1 MSTTARTA
9 VILYDPQLRITGM
22 NRAASHLLGG
32 VGWIGRPLADC
43 LAAAGREGMAPSA
56 GAPPDLAEHARSG
69 MSFVLRIGT
78 RAWRA
83 ELSPLDAGSG
93 AGGAG
98 SETLAGDDGHGTPRV
113 EPGALVLR
121 EAGDAD
127 DYRDLALETIDLRSA
142 IAHDL
147 RTPLNAMAGWLH
159 LLSSPQPR
167 SPEVSARAI
176 EGLRRAVEQQRRLIE
191 KHLER
196 PPAAGTGGERAE
208 AARATG
214 RTDAERADPAAAIV
228 PPAPDAGLHGCFV
241 LAVDDHA
248 ELLDM
253 LSEVLAADGAFV
265 VTAESVD
272 QALAIYPRWAAGGGE
287 RLLVS
292 DLAMPGRDGFSL
304 IREIRALER
313 AQGLPRLPAV
323 ALSAHGLADVR
334 RRAILNGFDLFVDK
348 PIDPPRMLDSLRR
361 LLDR

>member
-1 MSTTARTA
+1 MSSTARSA
-9 VILYDPQLRITGM
+9 VVLYDSQLRITGM
-22 NRAASHLLGG
+22 NRAASRLLGG
-32 VGWIGRPLADC
+32 PEWIGRPLPDC
-43 LAAAGREGMAPSA
+43 LAAAGAQAANSQA
-56 GAPPDLAEHARSG
+56 GRLPDLAEHARAG
-69 MSFVLRIGT
+69 MSFMLGIGT

-83 ELSPLDAGSG
+83 EVSSLDTGPASEPGAPLTA
-93 AGGAG
+93 
-98 SETLAGDDGHGTPRV
+98 
-113 EPGALVLR
+113 PGALVLR
-121 EAGDAD
+121 EAGDVD
-127 DYRDLALETIDLRSA
+127 DYRDLALETLDPRSA

-167 SPEVSARAI
+167 PPEATARAI
-176 EGLRRAVEQQRRLIE
+176 EGLRRAVEQQRKLIE
-191 KHLER
+191 ER
-196 PPAAGTGGERAE
+196 LDRPA
-208 AARATG
+208 
-214 RTDAERADPAAAIV
+214 PAAAGDA
-228 PPAPDAGLHGCFV
+228 PAARPDGAKARPGGAKGGDADGAPETGLRGCFV

-253 LSEVLAADGAFV
+253 LSEVLAADGASV
-265 VTAESVD
+265 VTTESVD

-323 ALSAHGLADVR
+323 ALSAHGMADVR

-348 PIDPPRMLDSLRR
+348 PIDPPAMLERLRR

>member
-1 MSTTARTA
+1 MSSTARSA
-9 VILYDPQLRITGM
+9 VVLYDSQLRITGM
-22 NRAASHLLGG
+22 NRAASRLLGG
-32 VGWIGRPLADC
+32 PEWIGRPLPDC
-43 LAAAGREGMAPSA
+43 LAAAGAQAANSQA
-56 GAPPDLAEHARSG
+56 GRLPDLAEYARAG
-69 MSFVLRIGT
+69 MSFMLGIGS

-83 ELSPLDAGSG
+83 EVSPLEPDPASEPG
-93 AGGAG
+93 AAL
-98 SETLAGDDGHGTPRV
+98 TA
-113 EPGALVLR
+113 PGALVLR
-121 EAGDAD
+121 EAGEVD
-127 DYRDLALETIDLRSA
+127 DYRDLALETLDPRSA

-167 SPEVSARAI
+167 PPEATARAI

-191 KHLER
+191 ER
-196 PPAAGTGGERAE
+196 LDRPAPTPVAARDAPAAGPDGAKAGEAGGASIRESNGARTREPDGAPETGLR
-208 AARATG
+208 
-214 RTDAERADPAAAIV
+214 
-228 PPAPDAGLHGCFV
+228 GCFV

-253 LSEVLAADGAFV
+253 LSELLAADGASV

-323 ALSAHGLADVR
+323 ALSAHGMADVR

-348 PIDPPRMLDSLRR
+348 PIDPPVMLERLRR